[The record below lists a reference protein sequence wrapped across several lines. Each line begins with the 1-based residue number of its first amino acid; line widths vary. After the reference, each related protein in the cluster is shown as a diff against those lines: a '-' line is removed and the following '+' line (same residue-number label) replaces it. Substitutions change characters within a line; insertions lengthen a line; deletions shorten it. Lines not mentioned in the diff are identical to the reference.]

1 MDFSIFSETSTWISL
16 LTLTF
21 MEVVLGIDNIIFIS
35 ITAGKLPAHQQAS
48 ARRIGLLIALV
59 FRILLLLSIKWIIGL
74 KEPLFHILE
83 YGVSGRNLILLAG
96 GIFLLVKSI
105 LEIHHKVEK
114 SHHTP
119 KENVAESASKGSYNL
134 IIFQII
140 LLDIVFSFDSIL
152 TAVGL
157 TEFVVIMIA
166 AVILSMFIMLAF
178 SGPVSHFINKHPTLQ
193 ILALSFLIL
202 IGFTLILEGLPEG
215 LGVHISK
222 GYIYF
227 AIFFSLVVETLN
239 IRFRTKNKQH

>member
-1 MDFSIFSETSTWISL
+1 MDLSLFSETSTWISL
-16 LTLTF
+16 FTLTF

-35 ITAGKLPAHQQAS
+35 ITAGKLPAHQQAK

-74 KEPLFHILE
+74 KEPLFNILE
-83 YGVSGRNLILLAG
+83 YGISGRNLILLGG
-96 GIFLLVKSI
+96 GIFLLVKSV

-114 SHHTP
+114 SHQEQKDSTDAGTT
-119 KENVAESASKGSYNL
+119 KSSFNM

-157 TEFVVIMIA
+157 TEFVIIMIL

-202 IGFTLILEGLPEG
+202 IGLTLVMEGLPEG

-227 AIFFSLVVETLN
+227 AIFFSLVVESLN
-239 IRFRTKNKQH
+239 IRFRRKNKQH